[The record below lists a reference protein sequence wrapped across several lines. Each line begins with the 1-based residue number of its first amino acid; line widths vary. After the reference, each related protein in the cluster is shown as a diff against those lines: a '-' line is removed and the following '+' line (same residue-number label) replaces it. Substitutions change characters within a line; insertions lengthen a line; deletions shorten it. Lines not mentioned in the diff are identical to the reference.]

1 MAVGHQ
7 TVLVTGIDPELLE
20 LCDAMYHIPM
30 HGEKKSF
37 NVAIAFGIAA
47 YALR

>member
-1 MAVGHQ
+1 
-7 TVLVTGIDPELLE
+7 
-20 LCDAMYHIPM
+20 LCDTIYYIPM
-30 HGEKKSF
+30 RGQKRSF